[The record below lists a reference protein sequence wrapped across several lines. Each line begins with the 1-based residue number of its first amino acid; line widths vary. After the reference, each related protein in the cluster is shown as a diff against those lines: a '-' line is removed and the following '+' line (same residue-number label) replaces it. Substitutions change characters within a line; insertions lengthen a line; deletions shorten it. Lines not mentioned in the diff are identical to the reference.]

1 MSEYGDAADTALRL
15 TLRGVRITLTAAAK
29 AAARTGMLLAAA
41 LRQQK
46 DSQAERQLAAL
57 RDAGEDLAVFPLPER
72 DLAVFTEKSREYGV
86 EYLVLRDEYGRSPDR
101 NIRILAAG
109 KDRYRVQH
117 ILDRYGLGKER
128 RKEKEAPEPEKE
140 EKRPGSREI
149 LREATDGRRAPDP
162 PRARSAEEDRAAEAE
177 RNKAREKLLTGM
189 ALLKQKQAKEREA
202 ER

>member
-1 MSEYGDAADTALRL
+1 MSEYGDAAETAIRL
-15 TLRGVRITLTAAAK
+15 TVRGVRITLTAAAK

-46 DSQAERQLAAL
+46 DSQAEKELATL

-72 DLAVFTEKSREYGV
+72 DLAVFTEKSKAYGV
-86 EYLVLRDEYGRSPDR
+86 EYLVLRDEYDRSPNR
-101 NIRILAAG
+101 KVRILTAG

-117 ILDRYGLGKER
+117 ILDRYGLGKEKQ
-128 RKEKEAPEPEKE
+128 KEKGSPEPAKE
-140 EKRPGSREI
+140 EKCPGSREI
-149 LREATDGRRAPDP
+149 LREATDGRSAPDP
-162 PRARSAEEDRAAEAE
+162 PAARSAEEDRAIEEE
-177 RNKAREKLLTGM
+177 RRKAHEKLLTGM